1 MENVTQRRP
10 KKWSIQNTDCLNLS
24 NTMSEHDLRYTTDEE
39 SMLGAGLDMSAY
51 SEGQAINSEEVMELK
66 SQIMRLHAKLNSAHE
81 EIINLNTENSIIRHF
96 ITNIS
101 LDEKEKTITLLKKLS
116 KHIISPASRKT
127 IMPKTPT
134 SRKDTITS
142 VAKSLTNVHISTSRT
157 SPIHNYSTVCRKIT
171 ITSRSPPMDTTN
183 ETVNT

>member
-81 EIINLNTENSIIRHF
+81 EIINLNTENSIIRH
-96 ITNIS
+96 
-101 LDEKEKTITLLKKLS
+101 
-116 KHIISPASRKT
+116 
-127 IMPKTPT
+127 
-134 SRKDTITS
+134 
-142 VAKSLTNVHISTSRT
+142 
-157 SPIHNYSTVCRKIT
+157 YYY
-171 ITSRSPPMDTTN
+171 
-183 ETVNT
+183 